1 MLLVMLIIVYCSQVL
16 FSCSL
21 QFSSL
26 NYEDFEKV
34 LELKCDQ
41 KLKTVSTRPELG
53 FL

>member
-1 MLLVMLIIVYCSQVL
+1 MLIIVYCIQVL

-26 NYEDFEKV
+26 NLETYEKF

-41 KLKTVSTRPELG
+41 QLKTVTTRPELG
-53 FL
+53 IL